1 MEKKYNWLA
10 IAIGNSRLHW
20 AWFKHHNLI
29 ETWDTQYLSN
39 VVKSDELPQ
48 LFLSD
53 NLIKQK
59 YLELPVYLASVVPQQ
74 AQLWQNYSRLN
85 SIALEDI
92 KLTNVYPTMGIDR
105 ALSAWGASV
114 TYNSSCLV
122 IDGGTALT
130 FTGVDEQQKLVGG
143 AILPGLRSQLT
154 TLNQKTAALPEV
166 QLSSRL
172 PPRWALDTEQAIIS
186 GIVYTAIATVYSYI
200 IDWLRQFPNSKV
212 IFTGGDGE
220 LLSSYLHL
228 YDDAIAIDTIVDP
241 NLVFLGIKLVYQ
253 HQTNQDK
260 PPRIY

>member
-20 AWFKHHNLI
+20 AWFEHHTLI
-29 ETWDTQYLSN
+29 ETWDTRHLSN

-53 NLIKQK
+53 NLIEQK
-59 YLELPVYLASVVPQQ
+59 YVELPVYLASVVPQQ
-74 AQLWQNYSRLN
+74 TQLWQNYSRLN
-85 SIALEDI
+85 LIGLSDI

-114 TYNSSCLV
+114 NYNSSCLV

-130 FTGVDEQQKLVGG
+130 FTGADEQQKLVGG

-166 QLSSRL
+166 RLSSCL

-186 GIVYTAIATVYSYI
+186 GIVYTAIATIYSYI

-228 YDDAIAIDTIVDP
+228 SDPAIASKTLVDP

-253 HQTNQDK
+253 HQTHQK
-260 PPRIY
+260 

>member
-1 MEKKYNWLA
+1 MEKHNWLA

-20 AWFKHHNLI
+20 AWFEHHTLI
-29 ETWDTQYLSN
+29 ETWNTQYLSS
-39 VVKSDELPQ
+39 VVKRDELPQ
-48 LFLSD
+48 LFLPD
-53 NLIKQK
+53 RLIEQR
-59 YLELPVYLASVVPQQ
+59 YTDLPVYLASVVPQQ
-74 AQLWQNYSRLN
+74 TQLWQNYSRIN

-92 KLTNVYPTMGIDR
+92 KLTNIYPTMGIDR

-114 TYNSSCLV
+114 TYDSSCLV

-130 FTGVDEQQKLVGG
+130 FTGVDEQRLVGG

-154 TLNQKTAALPEV
+154 TLNQKTAALPQV

-186 GIVYTAIATVYSYI
+186 GIVYTAIATIYSYI
-200 IDWLRQFPNSKV
+200 IDWLKQFPHSKI

-228 YDDAIAIDTIVDP
+228 SNSAIAQKTIVDS
-241 NLVFLGIKLVYQ
+241 NLVFSGIKLVYQ
-253 HQTNQDK
+253 NRTK
-260 PPRIY
+260 